1 MCFFRDA
8 NDKAHIVTL
17 YLSAEK
23 NMLSK
28 YCCEYLQSDG
38 SFRCIFVCTYE
49 NTVVPVGEKLKWK
62 RAYVQTQDTP
72 LVFHEYSKAISIYR
86 SSWHTISTYLQ
97 RRIHSYFLQYL
108 RKTSK

>member
-38 SFRCIFVCTYE
+38 SFRCIVVCTYE
-49 NTVVPVGEKLKWK
+49 NTVVSVGEKLKWK

-86 SSWHTISTYLQ
+86 SSWHTISTYLRQ
-97 RRIHSYFLQYL
+97 RIHSYFLQ
-108 RKTSK
+108 